1 MTQKT
6 FRHRLGTA
14 CLNDMIRDPR
24 YMDGA
29 DPEHDSVKNAV
40 GRGFRMLFDDGK
52 PHPADSTPAPVSG
65 LFDDAMARII
75 GPEPSR
81 PRTGHAHPPDGP
93 HRTAPLFHGIV
104 CAV

>member
-65 LFDDAMARII
+65 LFD
-75 GPEPSR
+75 
-81 PRTGHAHPPDGP
+81 
-93 HRTAPLFHGIV
+93 
-104 CAV
+104 